1 MTLGSSLP
9 RLRRGLLRHRLGDEV
24 LVYDTA
30 LEDVHLLDGT
40 TARVAELLD
49 QGRNEIDIVAELEG
63 QPGSGAGD
71 PLLAL
76 ALDELSK
83 ADLIEH
89 SQPAPPITDVTRRQ
103 LLQKLATVGAGLVIP
118 LVLSLTPGS
127 AGAQASGCG
136 LAMTIEVGAV
146 TRQSRRRTRDFG
158 TQCRHAVAQPVE
170 RHAVGH
176 QIMVFRDEAVAN

>member
-1 MTLGSSLP
+1 MTLRSSLP
-9 RLRRGLLRHRLGDEV
+9 RLRSGLLRHRLGDEV

-30 LEDVHLLDGT
+30 LESVHLLDGT

-89 SQPAPPITDVTRRQ
+89 SQPAAPITDVTRRQ

-118 LVLSLTPGS
+118 MVLSLTPGS

-136 LAMTIEVGAV
+136 QGCASNTVNCHPFAGCTCCAKPISGFPDHTCQAIPF
-146 TRQSRRRTRDFG
+146 TTGNCHGS
-158 TQCRHAVAQPVE
+158 P
-170 RHAVGH
+170 
-176 QIMVFRDEAVAN
+176 